1 MNLELMK
8 RIVDGAPEG
17 ATHYKMS
24 RAFVGTVIYFKQS
37 KKGLHQW
44 LSSIGWSA
52 PFAKLSDDIKPL

>member
-1 MNLELMK
+1 MTNQEIK
-8 RIVDGAPEG
+8 DRAPDGA
-17 ATHYKMS
+17 TNYKMS
-24 RAFVGTVIYFKQS
+24 RAFIGTVIYFKQG

>member
-1 MNLELMK
+1 MTKDEIKQN
-8 RIVDGAPEG
+8 APDG

-24 RAFVGTVIYFKQS
+24 GAFVGTVIYFKQG

>member
-1 MNLELMK
+1 MTNQEIK
-8 RIVDGAPEG
+8 DRAPEG

-24 RAFVGTVIYFKQS
+24 RAFVGTVIYFKQG

-52 PFAKLSDDIKPL
+52 PFAKLSDDKKPL

>member
-1 MNLELMK
+1 MTEQEIK
-8 RIVDGAPEG
+8 DSAPDG